1 MSKMNPVLYRFVR
14 YCLNRSYASMD
25 FSKLDTDK
33 RYAIDVFVDS
43 IKNSEDSW
51 RKVDDLIAFIR
62 NDLPALYRTALTAV
76 PKDIMAKFVSMIF
89 NNCFE
94 LDEVNSSKELS
105 NAMKETLD
113 LLLRME
119 PSTTEPEPSSY

>member
-1 MSKMNPVLYRFVR
+1 
-14 YCLNRSYASMD
+14 MD

-51 RKVDDLIAFIR
+51 RKVDDLIAFIK

-76 PKDIMAKFVSMIF
+76 PKI
-89 NNCFE
+89 
-94 LDEVNSSKELS
+94 LWRSS
-105 NAMKETLD
+105 
-113 LLLRME
+113 
-119 PSTTEPEPSSY
+119 

>member
-76 PKDIMAKFVSMIF
+76 PKDIMTKFVNTIF

-94 LDEVNSSKELS
+94 LDEVNSNKELS
-105 NAMKETLD
+105 NAMKETLN
-113 LLLRME
+113 LLLKME
-119 PSTTEPEPSSY
+119 PSTTEPEPSTY

>member
-76 PKDIMAKFVSMIF
+76 PKDIMTKFVNAIF

-94 LDEVNSSKELS
+94 LDEVNSNKELS

-113 LLLRME
+113 LLLKME
-119 PSTTEPEPSSY
+119 PSTTEPEPSTY